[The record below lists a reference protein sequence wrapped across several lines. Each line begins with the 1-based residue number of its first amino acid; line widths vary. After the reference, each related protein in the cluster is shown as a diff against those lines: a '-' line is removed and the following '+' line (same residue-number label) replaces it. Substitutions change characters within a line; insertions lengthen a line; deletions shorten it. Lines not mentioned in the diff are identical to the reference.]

1 MSMEDG
7 LIRDQL
13 PEDDAVVRR
22 LVEDAFR
29 GRPYADGSEPAII
42 EALRAAGA
50 LTVALVAEEG
60 DLILG
65 QVAFSPVTIDGRARD
80 WYALG
85 PVAVRPDR
93 QGRGIGQALIR
104 AGLDRIQALGAQGC
118 VLAGA
123 AGYYGRFGFAADP
136 RLQSPGI
143 PPEHFL
149 VLPFGSEV
157 PSGMVEF
164 HSAFEAEP

>member
-1 MSMEDG
+1 M
-7 LIRDQL
+7 IREQR
-13 PEDDAVVRR
+13 PEDDAVVRQ

-29 GRPYADGSEPAII
+29 GRPYSDGREPVIV

-60 DLILG
+60 GEIVG
-65 QVAFSPVTIDGRARD
+65 QVAFSPVAIDGAVRD
-80 WYALG
+80 WYGLG

-93 QGRGIGQALIR
+93 QGQGIGQALIR
-104 AGLDRIQALGAQGC
+104 AGLDRIRGLGARGC

-123 AGYYGRFGFAADP
+123 PGYYGRFGFAADP

-143 PPEHFL
+143 PSQYFL
-149 VLPFGSEV
+149 VLPFGAEV
-157 PSGMVEF
+157 PGGTVTF
-164 HSAFEAEP
+164 HEAFETE

>member
-1 MSMEDG
+1 MEDG

-13 PEDDAVVRR
+13 QQDDVVVRR

-29 GRPYADGSEPAII
+29 GRPYSDGREPAIV

-50 LTVALVAEEG
+50 LTVALVAEEDG
-60 DLILG
+60 EILG
-65 QVAFSPVTIDGRARD
+65 QVAFSPVAIDGAIRD
-80 WYALG
+80 WYGLG

-93 QGRGIGQALIR
+93 QGQGIGQALIR
-104 AGLDRIQALGAQGC
+104 AGLDRIRALGARGC

-123 AGYYGRFGFAADP
+123 PGYYSRFGFTADS

-143 PPEHFL
+143 PPQYFL
-149 VLPFGSEV
+149 VLPFGAEV
-157 PSGMVEF
+157 AEGTATF
-164 HSAFEAEP
+164 HPAFEVEP